1 MTLAV
6 LKTNQI
12 RALNTNKNTSG
23 RNMGWVGLL
32 KARTSKINKI
42 LAIIA

>member
-23 RNMGWVGLL
+23 MNMGWVGLL
-32 KARTSKINKI
+32 KARTRKKMK
-42 LAIIA
+42 